1 VGTETCTGA
10 LGHTS
15 ESIGIRTLRGADPCR
30 SSPNPHS
37 HGFREDYLLAL
48 RALSRNR
55 TAEAYVKMLDRA
67 QRFSAKVDLSSY
79 NAAHEIL
86 ARANTVQEPTDARFV
101 DDI

>member
-1 VGTETCTGA
+1 VNLSEY
-10 LGHTS
+10 GHFA
-15 ESIGIRTLRGADPCR
+15 ELIRAGLRRILIPTV
-30 SSPNPHS
+30 
-37 HGFREDYLLAL
+37 FREDYLLAL

-67 QRFSAKVDLSSY
+67 QRFSAKVDFSSY
-79 NAAHEIL
+79 NAVHEIL